1 MKSDRSFS
9 HWKQQKKKTLMQSNK
24 IKRRAKPRGNPMS
37 GRVESSI
44 VAAYLFLLRSDY
56 VSELYLENY
65 RKWQNLVGGGLGRS
79 WWVSGNGNLLRFQ
92 WLSGSRL
99 GTGGRTLYVKYG
111 KRLSFFFIFIL
122 LLLLFYFLREI

>member
-79 WWVSGNGNLLRFQ
+79 WWVSGNGNLLDFNDWVALGWVQ
-92 WLSGSRL
+92 VDVHFTLSTES
-99 GTGGRTLYVKYG
+99 VC
-111 KRLSFFFIFIL
+111 LSFSFLFYYYYYFIF
-122 LLLLFYFLREI
+122 